1 MKILHWMAMVLL
13 MALGSAA
20 FAHKASDSYLVLNVK
35 GQTLSGQWDI
45 ALRDIDFAL
54 GLDSD
59 GDGNITWGEVR
70 TRQADIDAWA
80 LGRLTLDRGGN
91 CGLQVNEHLVDSH
104 SDGAYAVLRLSG
116 VCPSSTAALKVQY
129 RLLFD
134 QDALH
139 RGLLK
144 LDLDG
149 VTHSAVLSPDTGVL
163 VVRAGESSGW
173 GQFVQFVME
182 GVWHIWIGFDHILF
196 LLALLLPAVMVH
208 EGKKWVGAPTF
219 RRAVREVLWV
229 VTAFTV
235 AHSITLTLAALEVVA
250 LPSRWVESAI
260 AASVVLAAAN
270 NLWPV
275 VEGRRW
281 LVAFGFGLIHGFGFA
296 SVLTE
301 LGLPKDA
308 LVLSLLGF
316 NLGVEMGQL
325 AIVAGFLPTVFV
337 LRNSAFYKKGVF
349 WGGSFLTM
357 LVALVWLL
365 ERAFNLKLI
374 ST

>member
-1 MKILHWMAMVLL
+1 
-13 MALGSAA
+13 
-20 FAHKASDSYLVLNVK
+20 
-35 GQTLSGQWDI
+35 
-45 ALRDIDFAL
+45 
-54 GLDSD
+54 
-59 GDGNITWGEVR
+59 
-70 TRQADIDAWA
+70 
-80 LGRLTLDRGGN
+80 
-91 CGLQVNEHLVDSH
+91 
-104 SDGAYAVLRLSG
+104 
-116 VCPSSTAALKVQY
+116 VQY

-134 QDALH
+134 LDALH

-149 VTHSAVLSPDTGVL
+149 VTHTAVLSPDTGVL
-163 VVRAGESSGW
+163 VVQAGEASRW

-196 LLALLLPAVMVH
+196 LLALLLPAVMAQ
-208 EGKKWVGAPTF
+208 EAKKWVGVPTF
-219 RRAVREVLWV
+219 RRALSEVLWV

-235 AHSITLTLAALEVVA
+235 AHSITLTLAALEIVA

-275 VEGRRW
+275 VERKRW
-281 LVAFGFGLIHGFGFA
+281 LVAFIFGLIHGFGFA

-316 NLGVEMGQL
+316 NLGVELGQL
-325 AIVAGFLPTVFV
+325 AIVAGFLPLAFV
-337 LRNSAFYKKGVF
+337 LRHSAFYKKGIF